1 MSYSAAL
8 PIVYERT
15 FSLHLYWV
23 SHGLLLLRSDK
34 TALHPTRIDI
44 LFQDVR
50 WMALPVCFEGLRIE
64 RGELC
69 DLPLPLTAKI
79 AQEAHFMSA
88 FKVVSQSVCHYVLAA
103 ESVCVAEDH
112 ELYHADSSLMPNHD
126 FRAFTAPSR
135 HPT

>member
-1 MSYSAAL
+1 MSYSADL
-8 PIVYERT
+8 PIEYERT

-23 SHGLLLLRSDK
+23 SHGLLLLRSGK
-34 TALHPTRIDI
+34 TAQHPSRVDI

-50 WMALPVCFEGLRIE
+50 WMALPVWFDGLRIE

-88 FKVVSQSVCHYVLAA
+88 FRVTSQGVSHSVLAA
-103 ESVCVAEDH
+103 ESVWVAEDH
-112 ELYHADSSLMPNHD
+112 ELYHADSSLLPNHD
-126 FRAFTAPSR
+126 FRAFTAPLHR
-135 HPT
+135 PA